1 MKSKSMQRQWVV
13 AAVIGVLAASC
24 WLTSCMSHQPRKAWI
39 GTWEGH
45 DGSASQVVSVEL
57 LPEGRAV
64 FDGKTATD
72 WRIVE
77 DGMEITNPKDGKI
90 LFGTLLSNG
99 DMSIGPKGSHKAIVF
114 SKSK

>member
-1 MKSKSMQRQWVV
+1 MKKLVF
-13 AAVIGVLAASC
+13 AVSLAASC
-24 WLTSCMSHQPRKAWI
+24 LLTSCVSRQSSKAWI

-45 DGSASQVVSVEL
+45 DSSASQVVRVEL

-77 DGMEITNPKDGKI
+77 DGMEITNPKDGKM
-90 LFGTLLSNG
+90 LSGTLLSNG

-114 SKSK
+114 TKSK